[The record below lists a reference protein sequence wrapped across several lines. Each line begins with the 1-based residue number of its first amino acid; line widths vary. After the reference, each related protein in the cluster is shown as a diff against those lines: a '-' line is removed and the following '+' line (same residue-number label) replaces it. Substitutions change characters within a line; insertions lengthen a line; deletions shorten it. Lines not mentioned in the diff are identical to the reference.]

1 MTNRRVLENQALD
14 IHYGGVHDLFY
25 FISFFN
31 DFISFFTDS
40 TRYLKLRTVKRD

>member
-25 FISFFN
+25 FILLAFSMILLAFSRILPV
-31 DFISFFTDS
+31 ISNCAQ
-40 TRYLKLRTVKRD
+40 